1 LFSQSAAYQSSRC
14 ADREK
19 SAEIFA
25 MGAAQ
30 KGSEVIVKGNDYKT
44 LLRISYSSFVSE
56 LIAMVSKF
64 LSVRAV
70 YFASTRR

>member
-1 LFSQSAAYQSSRC
+1 LCSQSAAYQSSRC

-30 KGSEVIVKGNDYKT
+30 KGSEVIVKGNDYK
-44 LLRISYSSFVSE
+44 LLRISYSSFASE

>member
-1 LFSQSAAYQSSRC
+1 
-14 ADREK
+14 
-19 SAEIFA
+19 

-30 KGSEVIVKGNDYKT
+30 KGSEVIVKGNDYK
-44 LLRISYSSFVSE
+44 LLRISYSSFASE